1 MLINKLYNAPAFRF
15 SLLFSAG
22 ILAGREIL
30 FAPLILIMLIVSCL
44 IFLTNEKNEISK
56 LIIVSLIITLAGIAK
71 SNYDFHHLEKNS
83 VLNLRSNYSGV
94 YLKGVVTD
102 LPERKGDKVN
112 FKLDTECL
120 ISGGDTMNI
129 SGTFLVTVK
138 QSKEISGGPVLTAPE
153 AGDRVIIFGDMAD
166 APEETNPGEFNYRNY
181 LYLNDIDKIFRVHFY
196 DDISIT
202 DGGNLNFLK
211 QNLIIPARRYAI
223 GNINSY
229 IGGSEGAFLNGLV
242 TGYRTDIPREMKED
256 FVKAGVMHIL
266 AVSGLNVAYVIIIL
280 SFILGMLRLKLT
292 IKIILYALS
301 LIFYT
306 YFTGATASIIRAVI
320 MGTLMLLVL
329 IVQRKINFYNIIGVS
344 ALIIL
349 AADTRQLLNPGFILS
364 YASVLSII
372 FFMDLLNHK
381 FEYFSRKRKGVKL
394 VLNNILLLILSGI
407 AAQLGVL
414 PVTTIYFSKISL
426 AGVAANLAAIPL
438 SNFSL
443 ALGFFQ
449 IITGVFSSYLC
460 SLVAGVNAMLL
471 KFQLWLIHALASL
484 KYSYV
489 EISGVTLPEVIVFYF
504 VLFCLV
510 TAGRRNLF
518 RRILVSI
525 FVICSAL
532 LFSGI
537 TEKNLSVTYL
547 SIGNSDCTH
556 IETPDGSSILIDAG
570 IENPYNHSNSS
581 RVVPYLKHKRAG
593 DIDLLVLTSDVSK
606 DFQVLRNLTENF
618 TVHRIILD
626 NKNELGSNSENLL
639 AEHRIQY
646 DDVRDVDMISG
657 FGNVRIYFLKS
668 PAVKSFMV
676 KLIYGNTSFLFPGRS
691 EMDSETEYI
700 SAYKEILK
708 SDILKAAKYGS
719 DKSTSQEFLRAVKPD
734 ACVITASGSG
744 AQNLPSLNT
753 LERIR
758 NEGIRIIRTD
768 LYNAVTFESDGKSIV
783 LRR

>member
-15 SLLFSAG
+15 SLLFSIG
-22 ILAGREIL
+22 LIAGRDIL
-30 FAPLILIMLIVSCL
+30 FAPLVLIVLIIFCL
-44 IFLTNEKNEISK
+44 IFLMKEKNESTK
-56 LIIVSLIITLAGIAK
+56 LIIVSIIVVLSGIAK

-83 VLNLRSNYSGV
+83 VLNLRSNYSDI

-112 FKLDTECL
+112 FKLDSECL
-120 ISGGDTMNI
+120 ISGGDTINI

-138 QSKEISGGPVLTAPE
+138 QSKEISGGSGIVVPE

-181 LYLNDIDKIFRVHFY
+181 LYLNDIDKIFKVHFF
-196 DDISIT
+196 DDINIK
-202 DGGNLNFLK
+202 DGGNLSFFK
-211 QNLIIPARRYAI
+211 QNLIIPARKYAI
-223 GNINSY
+223 ENINSN
-229 IGGSEGAFLNGLV
+229 IGGNEAAFLNGLV

-256 FVKAGVMHIL
+256 FVRAGVMHIL

-280 SFILGMLRLKLT
+280 SFILGMLRIKLT

-301 LIFYT
+301 LLFYT

-349 AADTRQLLNPGFILS
+349 AVDARQLFNPGFILS

-372 FFMDLLNHK
+372 FFIDLLNHN
-381 FEYFSRKRKGVKL
+381 FEYFSRKRKGVSL

-414 PVTTIYFSKISL
+414 PATTMYFSKISI

-449 IITGVFSSYLC
+449 IIAGVFSSYLC
-460 SLVAGVNAMLL
+460 TLVAGVNTLLL
-471 KFQLWLIHALASL
+471 KFQLWLIHGLASL

-489 EISGVTLPEVIVFYF
+489 EISGVTLPEVVVFYI
-504 VLFCLV
+504 VLFCIV
-510 TAGRRNLF
+510 TACRKNLYP
-518 RRILVSI
+518 RILVSI
-525 FVICSAL
+525 FVICAAL
-532 LFSGI
+532 LFAGL

-547 SIGNSDCTH
+547 SIGNADCTH
-556 IETPDGSSILIDAG
+556 IETPDGSNILIDAG
-570 IENPYNHSNSS
+570 IENPYNHSNST
-581 RVVPYLKHKRAG
+581 RVVPYLKYKRAG
-593 DIDLLVLTSDVSK
+593 DIDLLVLTSDISK
-606 DFQVLRNLTENF
+606 DFRVLKNLTDNF
-618 TVHRIILD
+618 IVHKVIFD
-626 NKNELGSNSENLL
+626 NAEGLGSEAENLL
-639 AEHRIQY
+639 AEHKIQY
-646 DDVRDVDMISG
+646 TDIRDVDKVSG

-668 PAVKSFMV
+668 PSVKSFMV

-691 EMDSETEYI
+691 ETTSESEFI
-700 SAYKEILK
+700 NVYKDLLK

-719 DKSTSQEFLRAVKPD
+719 DKSTSQEFLKAVKPN
-734 ACVITASGSG
+734 ACVITASGTG
-744 AQNLPSLNT
+744 AQNLPSRNT

-768 LYNAVTFESDGKSIV
+768 LYDAVTFESDGRSII
-783 LRR
+783 LKR